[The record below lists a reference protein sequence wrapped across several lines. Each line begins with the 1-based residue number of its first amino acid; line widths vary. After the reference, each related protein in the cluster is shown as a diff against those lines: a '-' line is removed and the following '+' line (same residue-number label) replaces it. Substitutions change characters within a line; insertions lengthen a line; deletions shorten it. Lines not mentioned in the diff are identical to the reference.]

1 MNPGVSGDSTSIG
14 FFDAIAMGAL
24 SCSLVNLLASS
35 ASRPFLAL
43 LDDFGSKNRISNR
56 LRQNRP
62 YSQIMAKVEGEEL
75 FFVSLARDGDSRISK
90 F

>member
-1 MNPGVSGDSTSIG
+1 MIPGVSVDSTSIV

-24 SCSLVNLLASS
+24 SCSLVHLLASS

-56 LRQNRP
+56 LRQTRP